1 MSGEKRRLVVG
12 VSGASGAPLALA
24 CLEELRRHP
33 EWEVHLIVSASAA
46 ETLRWE
52 SSRSLEEMKAL
63 AHTCYETGNIGAG
76 PASGTFRTEGML
88 IVPCSMKTVAGIC
101 CGYADNLLLRAA
113 DVTIKEGRP
122 LVLVA
127 RESPLSAIH
136 LRNLAE
142 LSRIPGVTILP
153 PMMTFYNRPATIE
166 EMTHHLVCKMLERFG
181 IQPNGFRRWT
191 GDAGEEG

>member
-33 EWEVHLIVSASAA
+33 EWEVHLIVS
-46 ETLRWE
+46 
-52 SSRSLEEMKAL
+52 
-63 AHTCYETGNIGAG
+63 AG

>member
-33 EWEVHLIVSASAA
+33 EWEVHLIVSAGAA

>member
-1 MSGEKRRLVVG
+1 MRGERRRLVVG
-12 VSGASGAPLALA
+12 LSGASGAPLALA

-33 EWEVHLIVSASAA
+33 EWEIHLIVSGGAA

-52 SSRSLEEMKAL
+52 TNCSLEELKAL
-63 AHTCYETGNIGAG
+63 AHTCYEMDQIGAA
-76 PASGTFRTEGML
+76 PASGTFPTEGML

-101 CGYADNLLLRAA
+101 SGYADNLMLRAA

-142 LSRIPGVTILP
+142 LSRIPGITILP
-153 PMMTFYNRPATIE
+153 PMMTFYNRPATLE
-166 EMTHHLVCKMLERFG
+166 EMTHHMVCKMLERFG
-181 IQPNGFRRWT
+181 IQPEGFRRWT
-191 GDAGEEG
+191 GDADNQI

>member
-33 EWEVHLIVSASAA
+33 EWEVHLIVSAGAA

-191 GDAGEEG
+191 GDAGEEV

>member
-33 EWEVHLIVSASAA
+33 EWEVHLIVSAGAA

-88 IVPCSMKTVAGIC
+88 IVPCSMKTVGGIC

>member
-33 EWEVHLIVSASAA
+33 EWEVHLIVSAGAA

-191 GDAGEEG
+191 GDACEEG

>member
-33 EWEVHLIVSASAA
+33 EWEVHLIVSAGAA

-153 PMMTFYNRPATIE
+153 PMMTFYNRRATIE

-191 GDAGEEG
+191 GDAGEEV

>member
-24 CLEELRRHP
+24 CLEELRRHL
-33 EWEVHLIVSASAA
+33 EWEVHLIVSAGAA

>member
-1 MSGEKRRLVVG
+1 MSEEKRRLVVG
-12 VSGASGAPLALA
+12 LSGASGAPMALA
-24 CLEELRRHP
+24 CLKELRRYP
-33 EWEVHLIVSASAA
+33 EWEVHLIVSAGAA

-52 SSRSLEEMKAL
+52 TDCTLEELKAL
-63 AHTCYETGNIGAG
+63 AHTCYEMDQIGGA

-101 CGYADNLLLRAA
+101 SGYADNLLLRAA

-142 LSRIPGVTILP
+142 LSRIPGITILP

-166 EMTHHLVCKMLERFG
+166 EMTHHLVCKMLERFD
-181 IQPNGFRRWT
+181 IRPEGFRRWT
-191 GDAGEEG
+191 GDENNPD

>member
-33 EWEVHLIVSASAA
+33 EWEVHLIVSAGAA

-52 SSRSLEEMKAL
+52 SSRSLEEIKAL

>member
-12 VSGASGAPLALA
+12 VNGASGAPLALA

-33 EWEVHLIVSASAA
+33 EWEVHLIVSAGAA

>member
-33 EWEVHLIVSASAA
+33 EWEVHLIVSAGAA
-46 ETLRWE
+46 ETLCWE

>member
-33 EWEVHLIVSASAA
+33 EWEVHLIVSAGAA

-127 RESPLSAIH
+127 RGSPLSAIH